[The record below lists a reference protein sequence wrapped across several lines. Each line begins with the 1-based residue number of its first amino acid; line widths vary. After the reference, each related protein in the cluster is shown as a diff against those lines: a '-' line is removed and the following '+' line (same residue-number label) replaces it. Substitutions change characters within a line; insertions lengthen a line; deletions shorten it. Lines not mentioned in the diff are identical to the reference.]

1 MNFYFVQKSKLKAG
15 SQPFVRL
22 RAARAFTLLE
32 VMIAVGILFMCLFA
46 VLALTSNSL
55 ASARKLQLHKNMDA
69 ATFESMVY
77 VQYFNTNQMDQDGED
92 DIDLGDDFPGV
103 KCHVDWTEVKTNGL
117 RDMRVVVTDSQR
129 GQIESHFFLY
139 KPEDHRGGGI
149 SRSLPHH

>member
-1 MNFYFVQKSKLKAG
+1 MNLHFLRQTKLKAG
-15 SQPFVRL
+15 NRPFARF

-69 ATFESMVY
+69 ATYESQVY
-77 VQYFNTNQMDQDGED
+77 TIYSNTNQMDQDGED

-103 KCHVDWTEVKTNGL
+103 KCHVDWQDAKTNGL
-117 RDMRVVVTDSQR
+117 RDMRVVVTDSHG
-129 GQIESHFFLY
+129 GQIENHFFLY
-139 KPEDHRGGGI
+139 KPEDRRGGGI